1 MSSSIILFRN
11 NMALTEDKD
20 YFVFNE
26 REIENLALAKCK
38 GSKKKY
44 DI

>member
-1 MSSSIILFRN
+1 MSSSISLFRN
-11 NMALTEDKD
+11 NMVFTEDID
-20 YFVFNE
+20 YYVFNE